1 MSHGVTKVQPD
12 PVVEQQVRL
21 LHDHF
26 GSLRKTADFI
36 GSVHYTWVRLFV
48 KGVGHHSV
56 KPEIRAA
63 VAEAVQ
69 RLQAH
74 TATLQSLR
82 PPAKPSPRSTRST
95 PSPTPPRPPPDRAR
109 ETPAPY
115 LTATHRAA
123 LDWLAT
129 HPEKLAI
136 LLPLLKEMGHQPP
149 E

>member
-1 MSHGVTKVQPD
+1 
-12 PVVEQQVRL
+12 
-21 LHDHF
+21 
-26 GSLRKTADFI
+26 
-36 GSVHYTWVRLFV
+36 LFV

-82 PPAKPSPRSTRST
+82 PRRPASPSDASDKSDG
-95 PSPTPPRPPPDRAR
+95 SDPPPPPPPPPPPIR

-129 HPEKLAI
+129 HPTHLDA
-136 LLPLLKEMGHQPP
+136 LLPLLKQLGHTADPGPP
-149 E
+149 K

>member
-1 MSHGVTKVQPD
+1 MSHGAKQVQPD
-12 PVVEQQVRL
+12 PVVEQQIRL

-26 GSLRKTADFI
+26 GSLRKSAAYI
-36 GSVHYTWVRLFV
+36 GGVSYGWVGDFV
-48 KGVGHHSV
+48 KGKGSHSV
-56 KPEIRAA
+56 TPEIRSA
-63 VAEAVQ
+63 VADAVQ

-95 PSPTPPRPPPDRAR
+95 PSPPPPATPLR
-109 ETPAPY
+109 ETPGPY
-115 LTATHRAA
+115 DTADPRHRAA

>member
-1 MSHGVTKVQPD
+1 M
-12 PVVEQQVRL
+12 VEQQIRL

-26 GSLRKTADFI
+26 GSLRKTAAYI
-36 GSVHYTWVRLFV
+36 GGVSHDWVGDFV
-48 KGVGHHSV
+48 KGKGSHSV
-56 KPEIRAA
+56 RPEIRSA

-95 PSPTPPRPPPDRAR
+95 PSPTPPPAPPATPIR
-109 ETPAPY
+109 EPPAPY